1 MEKLYFFEKYYL
13 SLYIFSILDI
23 KKTIKKSYKIK
34 SYNFFDNFIFNNLF
48 KIT

>member
-1 MEKLYFFEKYYL
+1 MEKLYFFEKYSL
-13 SLYIFSILDI
+13 SLYMFLILD
-23 KKTIKKSYKIK
+23 TKKSYKIK